1 MMRVLI
7 VFLIVLVLGF
17 FLLGDAWSTD
27 VRIPSQPVAV
37 NSHNSFSKT
46 IEKLKGAIKKRNLTI
61 IFELDYE
68 EIMGAAGIEG
78 KNLVTI
84 GFVGPEMEQELLRA
98 EPKAALEIPLR
109 IAVRELDNGAV
120 DFVYY
125 QPSYLMSHYQNR
137 DLEKLKQKMDI
148 LVGSIIKEAAGNKR

>member
-1 MMRVLI
+1 VTKVLRISLVVLI
-7 VFLIVLVLGF
+7 IGF
-17 FLLGDAWSTD
+17 FLLTEARSTD
-27 VRIPSQPVAV
+27 VRIPSQPVVV
-37 NSHNSFSKT
+37 NSHHSFSET
-46 IEKLKGAIKKRNLTI
+46 IDKLRGAIKARNLTI

-84 GFVGPEMEQELLRA
+84 GFVGPEMEHELLRA

-120 DFVYY
+120 DFIYY
-125 QPSYLMSHYQNR
+125 QPSYLMSHYKNR
-137 DLEKLKQKMDI
+137 NLDKLKQKMDI
-148 LVGSIIKEAAGNKR
+148 LVGSIIKEAAGGKR

>member
-1 MMRVLI
+1 MRVLI

-137 DLEKLKQKMDI
+137 DLEKLKHKD
-148 LVGSIIKEAAGNKR
+148 GHSCRFDH